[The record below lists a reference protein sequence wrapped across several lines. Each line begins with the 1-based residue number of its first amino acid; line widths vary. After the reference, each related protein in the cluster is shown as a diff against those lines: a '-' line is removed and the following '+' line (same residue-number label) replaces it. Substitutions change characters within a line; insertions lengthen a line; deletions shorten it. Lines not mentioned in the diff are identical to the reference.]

1 MLKAGDRCHF
11 VGISLFMVVTFAVPP
26 EGVAANA
33 TYQKTDPRTLCPA
46 QSVGGQ
52 WAYDESA
59 VGVVENVRPLT
70 MMVVVEAN
78 PYPEAASVAH

>member
-11 VGISLFMVVTFAVPP
+11 VGIPLFMVVTFAVPP

-33 TYQKTDPRTLCPA
+33 TYQKTDPCTLCPA

-59 VGVVENVRPLT
+59 GVVKNVPPLT
-70 MMVVVEAN
+70 MMVVVETM
-78 PYPEAASVAH
+78 PYSAASVAH